1 MGKGGTTE
9 SPDELPGVK
18 TKRITN
24 ASKKRSKNS
33 ERRLVEYF
41 CVVSSIPKKN
51 VDGDKS
57 VEMTASLTSGAPDP
71 AKEAGMEN
79 GSRADANA
87 QGTTSPP
94 TNPFDDDHS
103 SEGDEDEFV
112 DDNDFQPVITARYPL
127 EDHKGNPLQE
137 SVTCFCHPGGTINLR
152 LDPCM
157 PKAHYFVSTGGKGEQ
172 MYGTVLTI
180 WEPFMLSAIQK
191 KQDKHGEADA
201 GGEDGDTSAVKKKEF
216 YLPKCLVLIS
226 AHPYLIAFREFL
238 VQLHRMSKMG
248 DMPLPIERYIVNFCA
263 EIPAPPPGSFEVQT
277 TILDSTIK
285 FWSPPFNQPITWV
298 SLPFSHLFECLDIEN
313 IITVWH
319 CLALERQVLFT
330 STQLSLLTECCEIV
344 LSLLFPMRWS
354 HAYIPVLPHFL
365 IPMLSAPMPYLCG
378 IDKGILA
385 DCLYDLSQECVV
397 VDLDCNLVTLGPQTE
412 PLPALPPNI
421 VGMLRSKLEENVGMV
436 FREARSLS
444 KNDNYADRGI
454 HLPSHVKMMSDAMW
468 ESRLCL
474 FDEAFRLAFTPDMV
488 RKNILNG
495 NDHSLVNFSESDQFL
510 IMSKEEKEKLRKQ
523 SQWDAVQEAF
533 LDIYVY
539 MLRNYR
545 KFLVFPS
552 KDNAEASFASYGGA
566 GFRSN
571 EFIDS
576 QRYDMKAFLA
586 QLVGTQMFDDFMTK
600 RLYGSNDADIAFFD
614 TAVDIVIKSVG
625 RMANV
630 DVTGRMRGAGAG
642 GSATSSTQAGMDGAG
657 GGGQGGEKRP
667 SMARRIFQRGGNTA
681 SVRALADKP
690 NGPLLQSAR
699 VHQKLKT
706 IVPPEPS
713 GVDLPSADTI
723 EEMMSGA
730 VISTIE
736 EDEASIGSTST
747 SGTRSTKGTQSSVR
761 SGTTGMSSITGGG
774 TGSIV
779 PPKSPSSA
787 LRRRQDRAHET
798 EKHYTYTYQ
807 VFPSEL
813 SADLFGECRPLPQA
827 VMAEFDRQREDAAK
841 FRRSVSQGNKTS
853 KNHIRKG
860 NKNVKLGGKKD
871 APVSPE
877 SATFTVFFMAFTA
890 VVGAD
895 LLEMSENE
903 HGKGDERTI
912 LSTYT
917 HPTDVESSSSSDEE
931 ASLTTNDEDSVS
943 SDAPITP
950 TATESGTGEKE
961 DESGRDDDKDE
972 EETRSED
979 VAKDGDDASNTD
991 AANKDEEADLVSAQD
1006 VGNDLMTPKVKN
1018 LSGTAT
1024 NEVSGETKPKKS
1036 RFRDKLSDLEI
1047 EEAKVTARAQLGL
1060 AFEMLDMMKKRGLKA
1075 EPDAFQ
1081 YLIEACGRCGDT
1093 ERASKLLGRMHE
1105 DGIVADG
1112 VVYSWLVTAFS
1123 SENAW
1128 NKLSGKNG
1136 EDLPDWANGAS
1147 VEMDWNKL
1155 QKRSIREKAKDR
1167 IKNFAEDDADEE
1179 EVTGVRRKSVVA
1191 VKQIIRRRMG
1201 NENGQR
1207 LEPIIKAPSL
1217 EDKAFVSEAVL
1228 RQILL
1233 GESLLEIVYPDISID
1248 TDNELCPRCN
1258 KLLTDDEVVSGWT
1271 SGNAQDYTTKC
1282 SICSQRFVPHF
1293 CVQSTAPSFVG
1304 SRGPGTPLL
1313 CERLSPWVLQKELRS
1328 VMSDRDGIE
1337 DLLDPDWRG
1346 EQTKNAILWW
1356 NLILSC
1362 MRYRF
1367 PFAFLLQGSFDTN
1380 LVAPTPVDD
1389 VQ

>member
-1 MGKGGTTE
+1 MGE
-9 SPDELPGVK
+9 SPDELPGAR
-18 TKRITN
+18 TNRIQK
-24 ASKKRSKNS
+24 KKRGSKNS

-51 VDGDKS
+51 VDGDQS
-57 VEMTASLTSGAPDP
+57 VEMTASLATTRRDDGAAVDDQT
-71 AKEAGMEN
+71 ATAAAAEEKEEKAAEQTPKKK
-79 GSRADANA
+79 S
-87 QGTTSPP
+87 
-94 TNPFDDDHS
+94 TNPFDDDTAAGS
-103 SEGDEDEFV
+103 STNDNDGGSDEEEEDDEEDFHFV

-137 SVTCFCHPGGTINLR
+137 SVTCFCHPGGAINLR
-152 LDPCM
+152 LEACM
-157 PKAHYFVSTGGKGEQ
+157 PKVHYFVSTGGKGEQ

-180 WEPFMLSAIQK
+180 WEPYMLTATKKDGSDDGNDDNGGGSNSIQK
-191 KQDKHGEADA
+191 KK
-201 GGEDGDTSAVKKKEF
+201 VLKKEF

-226 AHPYLIAFREFL
+226 AHSYLVAYREFL

-248 DMPLPIERYIVNFCA
+248 SMPLPIERYIVNFCA

-277 TILDSTIK
+277 TILDSSIK

-298 SLPFSHLFECLDIEN
+298 SLPFSHLFECLDVGN

-319 CLALERQVLFT
+319 CLALERQVLLT
-330 STQLSLLTECCEIV
+330 STQLSLLTECCEIF

-378 IDKGILA
+378 IDKGSLA

-397 VDLDCNLVTLGPQTE
+397 VDLDCNLVTLGPQTD
-412 PLPALPPNI
+412 PLPPLPPNI
-421 VGMLRSKLEENVGMV
+421 SGMLRSKLEDNVGLV
-436 FREARSLS
+436 FREARSLT
-444 KNDNYADRGI
+444 KNDDYSDRGI
-454 HLPSHVKMMSDAMW
+454 HLPPHTKMMSDAMW

-474 FDEAFRLAFTPDMV
+474 FDEAFNLTFTPDMA
-488 RKNILNG
+488 RKNLLNG
-495 NDHSLVNFSESDQFL
+495 NDHSLVSFTETDQFL

-552 KDNAEASFASYGGA
+552 KDNTESSFASYGGA

-571 EFIDS
+571 EFMDS
-576 QRYDMKAFLA
+576 QRYDMKAFLK

-600 RLYGSNDADIAFFD
+600 RLYGSTDADIAFFD
-614 TAVDIVIKSVG
+614 TAVDMILKSYG
-625 RMANV
+625 RMSNV
-630 DVTGRMRGAGAG
+630 DVKGRVRGAAEAAAG
-642 GSATSSTQAGMDGAG
+642 NADGGGDGTGGRRSFGSRFLRRGSAA
-657 GGGQGGEKRP
+657 
-667 SMARRIFQRGGNTA
+667 SMRSLT
-681 SVRALADKP
+681 DKP

-699 VHQKLKT
+699 VHQSLKT

-723 EEMMSGA
+723 EEMMENA
-730 VISTIE
+730 VISTIDD
-736 EDEASIGSTST
+736 DELSVGSTST
-747 SGTRSTKGTQSSVR
+747 AGTHSTKGTRTSTR
-761 SGTTGMSSITGGG
+761 SGLSSITGGAG
-774 TGSIV
+774 GSTA
-779 PPKSPSSA
+779 PPKSPSA
-787 LRRRQDRAHET
+787 LRRRQERMNPP
-798 EKHYTYTYQ
+798 EKQYCYTYP

-813 SADLFGECRPLPQA
+813 NSDLFGEPRPMPQA

-841 FRRSVSQGNKTS
+841 FRRSTSHGNQAS
-853 KNHIRKG
+853 KNNHIRKG
-860 NKNVKLGGKKD
+860 HKTTSPRKD
-871 APVSPE
+871 SAPVTAE

-890 VVGAD
+890 AVGAD
-895 LLEMSENE
+895 LLELSENE
-903 HGKGDERTI
+903 PGKADERTI

-917 HPTDVESSSSSDEE
+917 HPIDAESSSDDDE
-931 ASLTTNDEDSVS
+931 SLTTVDEDIVENGG
-943 SDAPITP
+943 AVK
-950 TATESGTGEKE
+950 A
-961 DESGRDDDKDE
+961 DDDTEKSNGGDDSDDSGKDASSVKTDDNNDDAADDASTDASANKFMTPKANNLKPAVNVLDE
-972 EETRSED
+972 EE
-979 VAKDGDDASNTD
+979 SNKTEE
-991 AANKDEEADLVSAQD
+991 NDERKK
-1006 VGNDLMTPKVKN
+1006 T
-1018 LSGTAT
+1018 
-1024 NEVSGETKPKKS
+1024 KKS

-1047 EEAKVTARAQLGL
+1047 EEAKATARAQLGL
-1060 AFEMLDMMKKRGLKA
+1060 CFEMLDMMKKRGLKA

-1093 ERASKLLGRMHE
+1093 DRASNLLGRMHE

-1123 SENAW
+1123 SESAW
-1128 NKLSGKNG
+1128 NKLSGKNA

-1155 QKRSIREKAKDR
+1155 QKRSMREKAKDR
-1167 IKNFAEDDADEE
+1167 LKNFAEDDEE
-1179 EVTGVRRKSVVA
+1179 EEDIVGARRKSVVR
-1191 VKQIIRRRMG
+1191 VKQMIRRRMG
-1201 NENGQR
+1201 TENDQR

-1248 TDNELCPRCN
+1248 TDNEICPQCN
-1258 KLLTDDEVVSGWT
+1258 KLLTDDEVAAGWT
-1271 SGNAQDYTTKC
+1271 NGNAQDYTTTC
-1282 SICSQRFVPHF
+1282 SICTQRFVPHF
-1293 CVQSTAPSFVG
+1293 CVQSTAPGFVG
-1304 SRGPGTPLL
+1304 SKGPDTPLL

-1328 VMSDRDGIE
+1328 VMSDREGIE
-1337 DLLDPDWRG
+1337 DLLDPDWRAK
-1346 EQTKNAILWW
+1346 ETKNAVLWW

-1367 PFAFLLQGSFDTN
+1367 PFAFLLQGSFETS
-1380 LVAPTPVDD
+1380 LIAPTPVDD
-1389 VQ
+1389 M

>member
-1 MGKGGTTE
+1 
-9 SPDELPGVK
+9 
-18 TKRITN
+18 
-24 ASKKRSKNS
+24 
-33 ERRLVEYF
+33 
-41 CVVSSIPKKN
+41 
-51 VDGDKS
+51 
-57 VEMTASLTSGAPDP
+57 
-71 AKEAGMEN
+71 
-79 GSRADANA
+79 
-87 QGTTSPP
+87 
-94 TNPFDDDHS
+94 
-103 SEGDEDEFV
+103 
-112 DDNDFQPVITARYPL
+112 
-127 EDHKGNPLQE
+127 
-137 SVTCFCHPGGTINLR
+137 
-152 LDPCM
+152 
-157 PKAHYFVSTGGKGEQ
+157 

-180 WEPFMLSAIQK
+180 WEPYMLTATK
-191 KQDKHGEADA
+191 KDGADDKDNG
-201 GGEDGDTSAVKKKEF
+201 SSKKKKKVLKKEF

-226 AHPYLIAFREFL
+226 AHPYLVAFREFL

-248 DMPLPIERYIVNFCA
+248 SMPLPIERYIVNFCA

-277 TILDSTIK
+277 TILDSSIK

-298 SLPFSHLFECLDIEN
+298 SLPFSHLFECLDVEN

-319 CLALERQVLFT
+319 CLALERQVLLT
-330 STQLSLLTECCEIV
+330 STQLSLLTECCEIF

-378 IDKGILA
+378 IDKGSLA

-397 VDLDCNLVTLGPQTE
+397 VDLDCNLVTLGPQTD
-412 PLPALPPNI
+412 PLPALPPNLA
-421 VGMLRSKLEENVGMV
+421 GMLRSKLDENVGLV
-436 FREARSLS
+436 FREARSLT
-444 KNDNYADRGI
+444 KNDDYSDRGI
-454 HLPSHVKMMSDAMW
+454 HLPPHTKMMSDAMW

-474 FDEAFRLAFTPDMV
+474 FDEGFNLTFTPDMA
-488 RKNILNG
+488 RKNLLNG
-495 NDHSLVNFSESDQFL
+495 NDHSLVSFTESDQFL

-552 KDNAEASFASYGGA
+552 KDNTESSFASYGGA

-576 QRYDMKAFLA
+576 QRYDMKAFLK

-600 RLYGSNDADIAFFD
+600 RLYGSTDADIAFFD
-614 TAVDIVIKSVG
+614 TAVDMILKSYG
-625 RMANV
+625 RMSNV
-630 DVTGRMRGAGAG
+630 DVKGRVRGAAEAAA
-642 GSATSSTQAGMDGAG
+642 GSADSGPDGANPRRSFG
-657 GGGQGGEKRP
+657 SRFLRRGNASA
-667 SMARRIFQRGGNTA
+667 SMRSLT
-681 SVRALADKP
+681 DKP

-699 VHQKLKT
+699 VHQSLKT

-723 EEMMSGA
+723 EELMKDA
-730 VISTIE
+730 VISTV
-736 EDEASIGSTST
+736 DDDDVSIGSTST
-747 SGTRSTKGTQSSVR
+747 AGTHSTKGTRTSTR
-761 SGTTGMSSITGGG
+761 SGVSSITGGG
-774 TGSIV
+774 GGGSAA
-779 PPKSPSSA
+779 PPKSPST
-787 LRRRQDRAHET
+787 LRRRQDRMNPA
-798 EKHYTYTYQ
+798 EKQLCYTYP

-813 SADLFGECRPLPQA
+813 NADLFGEPRPLPQA

-841 FRRSVSQGNKTS
+841 FRRSASHGTKGS
-853 KNHIRKG
+853 KNSHIRKG
-860 NKNVKLGGKKD
+860 HKTTSPKKD
-871 APVSPE
+871 SAPVTAE

-895 LLEMSENE
+895 LLELSENE
-903 HGKGDERTI
+903 PGKDERTI

-917 HPTDVESSSSSDEE
+917 HPTDAESSSDDDE
-931 ASLTTNDEDSVS
+931 SLTTVEEEAAVENRDTVAIEKSADSNDQ
-943 SDAPITP
+943 
-950 TATESGTGEKE
+950 GEGE
-961 DESGRDDDKDE
+961 DESSVKTDDKNDDAAGESSADAIENDLKTPKAKNLKPTVDVDDENGETNNQE
-972 EETRSED
+972 EETS
-979 VAKDGDDASNTD
+979 KKT
-991 AANKDEEADLVSAQD
+991 
-1006 VGNDLMTPKVKN
+1006 
-1018 LSGTAT
+1018 
-1024 NEVSGETKPKKS
+1024 KKS

-1047 EEAKVTARAQLGL
+1047 EEAKATARAQLGL
-1060 AFEMLDMMKKRGLKA
+1060 CFEMLDMMKKRGLKA

-1093 ERASKLLGRMHE
+1093 DRASNLLGRMHE

-1128 NKLSGKNG
+1128 NKLSGKNA

-1155 QKRSIREKAKDR
+1155 QKRSMREKAKDR
-1167 IKNFAEDDADEE
+1167 LKNFAEDDEDEE
-1179 EVTGVRRKSVVA
+1179 EAVGVRRKSVVRM
-1191 VKQIIRRRMG
+1191 KQMIRRRMG
-1201 NENGQR
+1201 TEGDQR
-1207 LEPIIKAPSL
+1207 LDPIIKAPSL

-1258 KLLTDDEVVSGWT
+1258 KLLTDDEVVAGWT
-1271 SGNAQDYTTKC
+1271 NGNAQDYTTKC
-1282 SICSQRFVPHF
+1282 SICPQRFVPHF
-1293 CVQSTAPSFVG
+1293 CVQSTASGFVG
-1304 SRGPGTPLL
+1304 SKGPGTPLL

-1328 VMSDRDGIE
+1328 VMSDREGIE
-1337 DLLDPDWRG
+1337 DLLDPDWRAK
-1346 EQTKNAILWW
+1346 ETKNAVLWW

-1367 PFAFLLQGSFDTN
+1367 PFAFLLQGSFETS
-1380 LVAPTPVDD
+1380 LIAPTPVDD
-1389 VQ
+1389 M